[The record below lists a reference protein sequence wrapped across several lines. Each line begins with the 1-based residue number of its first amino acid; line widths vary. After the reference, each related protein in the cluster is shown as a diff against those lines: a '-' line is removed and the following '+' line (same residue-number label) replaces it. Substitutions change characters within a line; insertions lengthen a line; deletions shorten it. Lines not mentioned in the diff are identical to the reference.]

1 MTTTTTLE
9 QASSF
14 LIVHSSGLE
23 PLHLM
28 TLPIWYELRVD
39 LEDWEGNTASA
50 TYSNFYVRS
59 VNYGYSMYYDNFSG
73 GNAGKEVNKQTNK
86 QQQEK
91 KQKEQLTKVAAIAT
105 YCNFYIRP
113 AKSSHSFCY
122 DCSFSGGNAGKERK
136 HTHTHTHTNTHKR
149 DTLAIKR
156 TEKK

>member
-73 GNAGKEVNKQTNK
+73 GNAGKEVNKQTI
-86 QQQEK
+86 
-91 KQKEQLTKVAAIAT
+91 KVIIPST
-105 YCNFYIRP
+105 YFLDVTCYTLCVIVYSHCCCYSHAYNFQ
-113 AKSSHSFCY
+113 
-122 DCSFSGGNAGKERK
+122 
-136 HTHTHTHTNTHKR
+136 NT
-149 DTLAIKR
+149 DS
-156 TEKK
+156 TEL